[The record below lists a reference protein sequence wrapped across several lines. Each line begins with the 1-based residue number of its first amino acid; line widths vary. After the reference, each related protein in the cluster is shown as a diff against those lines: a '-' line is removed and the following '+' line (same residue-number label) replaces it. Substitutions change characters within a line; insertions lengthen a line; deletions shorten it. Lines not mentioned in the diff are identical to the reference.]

1 MAQFVAVLAG
11 TVLLLGLLPRR
22 YRVETKLLALPDPV
36 LSALANPGR
45 AVVAEDPA
53 RFAAEAVRKRSNLVR
68 LVDETSLMEAW
79 PARRA
84 PLLRL
89 KDRTL
94 EAVGRRP
101 SPKDRKEA
109 LVDLLEKR
117 VYVRAED
124 GTVVIGVEWPDGP
137 TARAIV
143 EAAQRIFLEE
153 RRDMEVATVEDG
165 IAILERHLAETDP
178 AAFAGPVALRTGA
191 ADRHERL
198 SRRLWDAHIELDGVR
213 TAFDRRYRV
222 FEPARTPRRPERP
235 DAAGVLAAGAL
246 AGLLLGA
253 FTAGATDLRAR
264 RLAQEGALPRGAF
277 AAFLAALTLATVG
290 AAVAGNGSIAVATAP
305 VLAVAVLYG
314 LATAPVRVSALVV
327 LFLVLALENPGDAGG
342 PWRSPLAPLG
352 TLLLANLNLTIPVRA
367 LRFSGVDVIIGILL
381 CVILCRRAVRSSVDR
396 ADVPTA
402 RPMTWSA
409 AIWLA
414 TVLVL
419 WAWGLARGG
428 DFRNSLWQSHQLV
441 LLPLIYFVFQRALR
455 GPRDFGTLARVVVAA
470 ACLKAGLALWVRL
483 AISADASALA
493 TATSHG
499 DSVLFA
505 SAFALVATLVVEEAV
520 SGRRLLAAGLILALL
535 AAGMHANNRRLAWVE
550 VGAALA
556 ALFVVASTTRV
567 KRALTRAAM
576 LSMPL
581 LAVYA
586 AVGWT
591 SPSPV
596 FKPLRL
602 ARSLVEPKTDFSTA
616 MRDIE
621 NFNLLWTLRDHP
633 LMGTGFGHEYV
644 EKVRGMDIASIFAQ
658 YRFVPHNSVLGL
670 LAFGGLVGLSGVFL
684 ALVVGVFLAA
694 RAHRFARSPG
704 ERAAGLAVIA
714 TVVVYLIQS
723 YGDMG
728 LMSWTGV
735 FALAPAL
742 VVAAKLATATGA
754 WPVAPG
760 DQGAVVASAA
770 DLRRK
775 VSR

>member
-1 MAQFVAVLAG
+1 LAAVLAG
-11 TVLLLGLLPRR
+11 TALLLGLMPRT

-45 AVVAEDPA
+45 AVVPEDPS
-53 RFAAEAVRKRSNLVR
+53 RFAAEAVRKRSHLDR
-68 LVDETSLMEAW
+68 LVDETGLMESW
-79 PARRA
+79 PAHRA

-94 EAVGRRP
+94 EALGRRP

-117 VYVRAED
+117 LYVHAED

-137 TARAIV
+137 MARAIV
-143 EAAQRIFLEE
+143 EAAQGIFLEE
-153 RRDMEVATVEDG
+153 RRGMEVASVEDG

-198 SRRLWDAHIELDGVR
+198 SRRLWDAHIELDGAR
-213 TAFDRRYRV
+213 TAFDRRYGV
-222 FEPARTPRRPERP
+222 VEPTRTPRKPERP
-235 DAAGVLAAGAL
+235 DVAGVLAAGAL

-264 RLAQEGALPRGAF
+264 RPGQEGGLPRGAF
-277 AAFLAALTLATVG
+277 AALLAVLTLATVG

-305 VLAVAVLYG
+305 VLGVAVLYG

-367 LRFSGVDVIIGILL
+367 LRFSGVDVLIGILL
-381 CVILCRRAVRSSVDR
+381 GVILCRRAVRSSVDR

-402 RPMTWSA
+402 RPMTWSV

-414 TVLVL
+414 TVLLL

-455 GPRDFGTLARVVVAA
+455 GPRDFGALARVVVAA

-483 AISADASALA
+483 TVSADASVLA

-505 SAFALVATLVVEEAV
+505 SAFALVATLVLEEAV
-520 SGRRLLAAGLILALL
+520 SGRRRLAAGLILALL

-550 VGAALA
+550 VAAALA

-576 LSMPL
+576 LSLPL

-591 SPSPV
+591 SASPV

-670 LAFGGLVGLSGVFL
+670 LAFGGLLGLSGVFL

-694 RAHRFARSPG
+694 RAHHFARSPG
-704 ERAAGLAVIA
+704 ERAAALAVIA

-728 LMSWTGV
+728 LMSWAGLFV
-735 FALAPAL
+735 LAPAL

-775 VSR
+775 VSK